1 MKKKILFIATIVGM
15 IILVGCQRFDFEEA
29 RQDAIRQNAEKIFGA
44 IDPNQ
49 DWNSSV
55 SGTVTITADAS
66 LKNIA
71 RVQILTESPF
81 MNPDAR
87 VVEEA
92 EVQKGQTVTLNYD
105 VPNSYTR
112 LIAACI
118 DNEGHYHVK
127 GFNIGDEKVSFKSG
141 ATTRAAGTRRASSDI
156 DLSSLKLNFD
166 NSFLSYNAQR
176 TLNNNNSWKG
186 KGWEKD
192 RLWQSTGSVSS
203 NGWTISNSSIYREAT
218 ALSEDEAATLTDIFD
233 ASLGRYVNGKNP
245 KNNLQVIRESS
256 DVKLY
261 GNHRESNGKAPLVL
275 RPVQLASTEAY
286 WCSIYYYYYRKED
299 IPAGTSETDY
309 IKTLPKFK
317 AIDLNDERQ
326 AFSAVTG
333 IAVNAADVNFLRLHE
348 YILPFYGNASEF
360 TLEPSTLNTYGYT
373 TDGKLYRI
381 HNYSKDNNVYKDHYI
396 TNGGP
401 NDDLKGAY
409 TENVEEQLW
418 QIFENHNDGT
428 FMFYNVGSKKFLW
441 CNNGRPEIKD
451 INETTLQ
458 KYTFYI
464 TDSSINPTESRTKV
478 YIYSFNQA
486 KCLKSDAGTRLGVG
500 DKNSKNEYREW
511 TFEEYPYSGSASPIT
526 DFVLPLDLYPSVHI
540 VPPSVTPS
548 AIIPEG
554 YLIGFM
560 IRKDGGEKTSQTHS
574 DKQGC
579 LYGYGELNTEI
590 NTYGQFKTAVS
601 TYGMK
606 VNDPRMAT
614 FEANGKT
621 YLTFEEG
628 SDAQFSDVIVEIG
641 GYDTDVYE
649 SDPTSNNENGQSVA
663 TRMLYE
669 TAEIPGRTY
678 MLMFEDRSSSADY
691 DMNDVVLRCKRL
703 TGDKKNQV
711 RLSLVAAGGLDNV
724 KIQGIEAEY
733 VNGYN
738 LNYQEVHELF
748 NKEDATGYDRFVN
761 TMPGQH
767 TETPISC
774 DYRLPENMTIP
785 QFLAKIYI
793 KNETTGESISVPET
807 GDVPLAIIM
816 PFDFHYPMER
826 EKISNAY
833 TEFLKW
839 AQNAT
844 GHDDWYN
851 HYTEDDVYPIEN
863 IEGLK

>member
-55 SGTVTITADAS
+55 SGSVTITADAS

-176 TLNNNNSWKG
+176 TLNNNSWKG

-192 RLWQSTGSVSS
+192 RLWQSTGSVNS

-286 WCSIYYYYYRKED
+286 WCSIYFYYFRTED
-299 IPAGTSETDY
+299 IPAGTSEADY

-326 AFSAVTG
+326 AFSASTG
-333 IAVNAADVNFLRLHE
+333 VAVDQPDVNFRRLHE
-348 YILPFYGNASEF
+348 YLLPFYGNASEF
-360 TLEPSTLNTYGYT
+360 TLLPASLQSFGYT
-373 TDGKLYRI
+373 TDGKFYRI
-381 HNYSKDNNVYKDHYI
+381 HNYSDKADHYI

-418 QIFENHNDGT
+418 QIFEKPSDGT

-441 CNNGRPEIKD
+441 CNNGRPEIKE
-451 INETTLQ
+451 INEKTLE

-464 TDSSINPTESRTKV
+464 SDGDKNPTDSRTKV
-478 YIYSFNQA
+478 YIYTFN
-486 KCLKSDAGTRLGVG
+486 KNNNLKSDAGTRLGIG
-500 DKNSKNEYREW
+500 GSTKNQYREW
-511 TFEEYPYSGSASPIT
+511 TFEEYTSSTATAIT
-526 DFVLPLDLYPSVHI
+526 DFALPLDLYPSSSI
-540 VPPSVTPS
+540 VPPSATPS

-560 IRKDGGEKTSQTHS
+560 IRKNGGENTDKTYT

-590 NTYGQFKTAVS
+590 NTYGQFKNAVS

-628 SDAQFSDVIVEIG
+628 ADAQFSDVIVEIG

-678 MLMFEDRSSSADY
+678 MLMFEDRSTSADY

-738 LNYQEVHELF
+738 LNNQEVHELF

-793 KNETTGESISVPET
+793 KNETTGDEIHVPET